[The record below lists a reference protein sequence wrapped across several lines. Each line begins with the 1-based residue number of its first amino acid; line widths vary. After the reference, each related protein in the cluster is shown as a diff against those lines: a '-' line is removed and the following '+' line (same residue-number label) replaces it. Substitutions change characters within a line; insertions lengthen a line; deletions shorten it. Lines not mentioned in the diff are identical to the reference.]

1 MDMEAILASTNRLIE
16 MAGGTHPHPDALGR
30 LRRVLGTAAARCISK
45 PTFAYCL
52 KQMLDNFV
60 GNFGNDTRELD
71 NLTARLQ
78 ATRSPKGC
86 RHGVSPT
93 AQLAGLYGNDLFRAL
108 IALHLPVTTPAE
120 LCLEVAL
127 AAQSLIAHDHLDL
140 FIHLCEEAIFKRDT
154 TTVDEFNS
162 MVFMDHIKTLEK
174 FVQEHIDLADAAA
187 TSRAT
192 TGQAK

>member
-1 MDMEAILASTNRLIE
+1 MDMGAILRSATRLLE

-30 LRRVLGTAAARCISK
+30 LRRVLGATAAHCISN
-45 PTFAYCL
+45 PTFTDSF

-60 GNFGNDTRELD
+60 GNFSNDTRKVD
-71 NLTARLQ
+71 NLTTRLQ

-93 AQLAGLYGNDLFRAL
+93 AQLAGLHGNDLFRAL
-108 IALHLPVTTPAE
+108 MALQLPVTAPPE
-120 LCLEVAL
+120 FCLEAAL
-127 AAQSLIAHDHLDL
+127 AAQSLIVHDHLDL
-140 FIHLCEEAIFKRDT
+140 FIHLCEEATFKGDST
-154 TTVDEFNS
+154 VVDEFNF
-162 MVFMDHIKTLEK
+162 MVFMDHINTLEK
-174 FVQEHIDLADAAA
+174 FMQEHIDLANAAA